1 MKKLLS
7 IILALCLV
15 LSAVAVSG
23 ISVSAATADE
33 SVGAVITCGDYQYE
47 IINNAARITGYTGE
61 TGENVVLNIPK
72 TLDGNIVKY
81 IKNNAFKSKIFET
94 VRIPDTVTYIGTYA
108 FYNVWFVNLGKNV
121 ETIDTLA
128 FRHKFHCLYLPK
140 SIKTIESD
148 SLKVV
153 DEIYYEGSFEDFANI
168 DIVDQDSILYEIQH
182 STYTGKVKIYYNC
195 SSAPAIG
202 HSKIFSDDF
211 KLQLSSKS
219 IDVEVGD
226 IPLEAGTYELKV
238 QKADGFYTMNGNNVC
253 GYNKTVNDNTA
264 GGLTLNPK
272 YKLPVKLVASG
283 GVYRFTLNNKTNVL
297 MIKRVDEL
305 PEVYAVGDI
314 HTIFKPVSGTNY
326 YVAACQSFPES
337 FENLNFKISKNGK
350 ILGAQKNTAITLFDP
365 KLTLSE
371 AYSKNLYLVSGIT
384 GTGPDWVY
392 SFIFNYE
399 TNEFSG
405 HYDTLVP
412 SNDLHIESAIKLKI
426 TLDDNNGQS
435 NIAAATANVEAGAYH
450 FIVVDHGVTYGG
462 NYIYR
467 DNGYHTLN
475 KKYRSAFLLVASGGT
490 YSFTFNKTTGVLK
503 VKKIS

>member
-47 IINNAARITGYTGE
+47 IYNNAARITGYTGE
-61 TGENVVLNIPK
+61 SGRNVVLNIPK

-81 IKNNAFKSKIFET
+81 IKQNAFKSKTFET
-94 VRIPDTVTYIGTYA
+94 VRIPDTVTYIGTTA
-108 FYNVWFVNLGKNV
+108 FGDVWFVNLGKNV
-121 ETIDTLA
+121 ETTDYNA
-128 FRHKFHCLYLPK
+128 FRYKFHCLYLPK
-140 SIKTIESD
+140 SIKTIGSD

-153 DEIYYEGSFEDFANI
+153 DEIYYEGSFEDLANI
-168 DIVDQDSILYEIQH
+168 DIVDQNSSLYEIQH

-264 GGLTLNPK
+264 GGLTINPK
-272 YKLPVKLVASG
+272 YKLLIKLVASG
-283 GVYRFTLNNKTNVL
+283 GLYQFTFNNKTNVFR
-297 MIKRVDEL
+297 ITRTDEL
-305 PEVYAVGDI
+305 PDVYLVGDI
-314 HTIFKPVSGTNY
+314 HLILIPLAGTNCS
-326 YVAACQSFPES
+326 VASGYIIQSS
-337 FENLNFKISKNGK
+337 FSRLYFKISVDGK
-350 ILGAQKNTAITLFDP
+350 EYGCSGFNSVLGTKTIDVD
-365 KLTLSE
+365 E
-371 AYSKNLYLVSGIT
+371 GI
-384 GTGPDWVY
+384 
-392 SFIFNYE
+392 
-399 TNEFSG
+399 
-405 HYDTLVP
+405 H
-412 SNDLHIESAIKLKI
+412 
-426 TLDDNNGQS
+426 
-435 NIAAATANVEAGAYH
+435 
-450 FIVVDHGVTYGG
+450 
-462 NYIYR
+462 
-467 DNGYHTLN
+467 
-475 KKYRSAFLLVASGGT
+475 
-490 YSFTFNKTTGVLK
+490 
-503 VKKIS
+503 